1 MKKIFKEAIHL
12 ADKKFFGAAQELRI
26 KLTESINAGKPPLEI
41 ILELAKLLGEISGE
55 DSYYLT
61 TREQILSVYGLAL
74 KDKFI
79 LDDELAEV
87 RARLEK
93 ISVAYENPDFTEEEH
108 IRIGYALENH
118 KKEIARLESL
128 KNA

>member
-1 MKKIFKEAIHL
+1 M
-12 ADKKFFGAAQELRI
+12 ADKKIFGAAQELRI

-41 ILELAKLLGEISGE
+41 VLELAKSVGELSGE
-55 DSYYLT
+55 ETFYRT
-61 TREQILSVYGLAL
+61 TREQILAVYGLAL

-87 RARLEK
+87 KARLEK
-93 ISVAYENPDFTEEEH
+93 ISAAYENPDFTEEEH

-118 KKEIARLESL
+118 KKEIARLERL

>member
-1 MKKIFKEAIHL
+1 M

-41 ILELAKLLGEISGE
+41 VLELAKSAGELSGE
-55 DSYYLT
+55 ETFYRT
-61 TREQILSVYGLAL
+61 TREQILAVYGFAL

-79 LDDELAEV
+79 LDDELSEV
-87 RARLEK
+87 KARLEK
-93 ISVAYENPDFTEEEH
+93 ISAAYENPDFTEEEH
-108 IRIGYALENH
+108 IRIGYALESH
-118 KKEIARLESL
+118 KREIARLERL

>member
-1 MKKIFKEAIHL
+1 MAE
-12 ADKKFFGAAQELRI
+12 KKFYGAAQELRTT
-26 KLTESINAGKPPLEI
+26 LTNSINAGKPPLEI
-41 ILELAKLLGEISGE
+41 VLELAKLIGEVSGE
-55 DSYYLT
+55 DSYYQT

-79 LDDELAEV
+79 LEDELAEV

-93 ISVAYENPDFTEEEH
+93 ISAAYQNPDFTEEEH

-118 KKEIARLESL
+118 RKEIERLERL
-128 KNA
+128 KA